1 MVEAGL
7 KVRLAAVEALG
18 SEHAHTR
25 RRKGMIG
32 IVNESEVIR
41 DVIKTLPENV
51 LESAPALIVV
61 LTIQRTIETVLRLLG
76 EEVVIRVVDDAAA

>member
-1 MVEAGL
+1 
-7 KVRLAAVEALG
+7 
-18 SEHAHTR
+18 
-25 RRKGMIG
+25 MIG